1 MEADVAQWIEAFSY
15 PAVFLLLVL
24 CGLGAPLSEDVVL
37 LTGGVVAAESGA
49 SLVWMVVVGYLGV
62 VAGDTLLFALGRRLG
77 LRLRAHPWLAR
88 LLLHPRV
95 ELLRALL
102 ARRGLLAVVLIR
114 YLPGLRAPG
123 FLLSGLS
130 NMPLRHFL
138 LADGLSA
145 LLPAAL
151 LTWLGYRF
159 GHAVLREVQV
169 GLHWLLAGAAV
180 AVVVGLTVGWLRRRA
195 RGRSSSL
202 SRVARPEEASA
213 VQ

>member
-1 MEADVAQWIEAFSY
+1 MEADLAQWIEAFSY
-15 PAVFLLLVL
+15 PAVLLLLVL

-37 LTGGVVAAESGA
+37 LTGGVVAAKSGA
-49 SLVWMVVVGYLGV
+49 SLPGMMLVGYLGV
-62 VAGDTLLFALGRRLG
+62 VAGDTLLFALGKRLG
-77 LRLRAHPWLAR
+77 PRLRAHPWLTR

-102 ARRGLLAVVLIR
+102 ARRGLVAVVIIR

-138 LADGLSA
+138 LADGLAA

-159 GHAVLREVQV
+159 GHAALQDVKV
-169 GLHWLLAGAAV
+169 GLHWLLAGAVGVV
-180 AVVVGLTVGWLRRRA
+180 AVGLAVGWLRRRA
-195 RGRSSSL
+195 RTR
-202 SRVARPEEASA
+202 ARPLPR
-213 VQ
+213 VGLP